1 MSLERISVTI
11 FDATRPFAVDSF
23 NIPLVLG
30 TTVDEEAVKD
40 TLKVYSSND
49 LDAVAVDF
57 PTTTSEYKTV
67 AKMLAQDPHPR
78 TFYIYSVTRTA
89 TPVVTDLSDALL
101 AAKTAVEEAG
111 LSMFYFVLLTE
122 HEEVAGDL
130 AEVADTVAA
139 LTTLCVTANEV
150 GATAGAIK
158 TLCDE
163 INSDRVVI
171 IAHDDPDD
179 ERPDAGCIGYWAGMP
194 VGSLTLD
201 TKTFNNV
208 SAADWNS
215 GDIATFLANTPGVS
229 APIPYVKQCGVPV
242 LAGSWTTNGTYADLR
257 RCKDWLKSR
266 MKEALF
272 ALLLQNPKVPFTQH
286 GLNMVRHAIEG
297 VLNRA
302 SSVGILQKRE
312 GLGDGRWEIDIP
324 TLSWLA
330 KNDPTAL
337 AQRILRV
344 IRIRCWPQGAI
355 EGFDVEIYMSWS
367 LD

>member
-1 MSLERISVTI
+1 MSLERISVTVI
-11 FDATRPFAVDSF
+11 DSTRPFAVDSF

-30 TTVDEEAVKD
+30 TTTEPTAVKD

-49 LDAVAVDF
+49 LEAVAADF
-57 PTTTSEYKTV
+57 PTTTPEYQTV

-78 TFYIYSVTRTA
+78 TFYIYSVTRSP
-89 TPVVTDLSDALL
+89 TPTPTDLSDALL
-101 AAKTAVEEAG
+101 AAKTAVEQQG

-122 HEEVAGDL
+122 HEEVEGDL
-130 AEVADTVAA
+130 AEVADTAA
-139 LTTLCVTANEV
+139 SLETMVVTANKE
-150 GATAGAIK
+150 GMTATAIK
-158 TLCDE
+158 AQCDE

-171 IAHDDPDD
+171 IAHTDPDD
-179 ERPDAGCIGYWAGMP
+179 ERPDAGCVGYWAGMP

-208 SAADWNS
+208 SAATWNS
-215 GDIATFLANTPGVS
+215 GDLATMLANTPGVA
-229 APIPYVKQCGVPV
+229 APIPYVKQAGVPV

-257 RCKDWLKSR
+257 RCKDWLKAR

-286 GLNMVRHAIEG
+286 GFNMVRHALEG

-302 SSVGILQKRE
+302 ANRGILQKRA
-312 GLGDGRWEIDIP
+312 GIGDGRWEIEIP
-324 TLSWLA
+324 TLAWLA
-330 KNDPTAL
+330 KNDSAAL
-337 AQRILRV
+337 SQRILRT
-344 IRIRCWPQGAI
+344 IRVRCWPQGAI
-355 EGFDVEIYMSWS
+355 EAFEVEVYMSWS